1 MNLLVTGG
9 AGFIGSHFIER
20 AIEDSGIQKLV
31 NLDALTYAGNPANL
45 AAVADHPRY
54 HFEHADLRDKNAV
67 LRIVR
72 DHAITHVVHLAAETH
87 VDNSIADPNA
97 FIHTNVTGT
106 FHLLE
111 ACKETWNNEPRTT
124 NVFLHVSTDEVYGS
138 LGPNDPPFTEGS
150 PFRPNSP
157 YAASKAAADHLVRS
171 YVQTYRF
178 PAVITRCS
186 NNYGPRQHGEKF
198 IPTVLRCL
206 HERKPI
212 PLYGDGL
219 QIRDW
224 IHVSDHCAALITL
237 LASPDPGEVC
247 NIGAHNERTNL
258 DLLVTI
264 CDLFDEAHPE
274 FGGNSH
280 SLITHV
286 PDRPGHDRR
295 YAIDASRL
303 RERFGWSPHA
313 DFQQSLKSLLEPQER
328 IHL

>member
-45 AAVADHPRY
+45 AAVAGHPRY
-54 HFEHADLRDKNAV
+54 HFEYADLRDKNAV

-72 DHAITHVVHLAAETH
+72 DHAVTHVVHFAAETH

-111 ACKETWNNEPRTT
+111 ACKETWNNEPRTK
-124 NVFLHVSTDEVYGS
+124 NLFLHVST
-138 LGPNDPPFTEGS
+138 P
-150 PFRPNSP
+150 
-157 YAASKAAADHLVRS
+157 
-171 YVQTYRF
+171 
-178 PAVITRCS
+178 I
-186 NNYGPRQHGEKF
+186 
-198 IPTVLRCL
+198 LRCL
-206 HERKPI
+206 RARAPI

-224 IHVSDHCAALITL
+224 IHVSDHCSALRSL
-237 LASPDPGEVC
+237 LTSGRLGDVC
-247 NIGAHNERTNL
+247 NIGANNERTNL

-274 FGGNSH
+274 LGGNSR

-286 PDRPGHDRR
+286 TDRPGHDRR

-303 RERFGWSPHA
+303 RHRFGWSTSKRRFTPWSSPA
-313 DFQQSLKSLLEPQER
+313 PSRPVALT
-328 IHL
+328 

>member
-45 AAVADHPRY
+45 AAVAGHPRY
-54 HFEHADLRDKNAV
+54 HFEYADLRDKNAV

-72 DHAITHVVHLAAETH
+72 DHAVTHVVHFAAETH

-111 ACKETWNNEPRTT
+111 ACKETWNNEPRTK
-124 NVFLHVSTDEVYGS
+124 NLFLHVSTDEVYGS
-138 LGPNDPPFTEGS
+138 LQPGEPPFTEDS

-171 YVQTYRF
+171 YTQTFGF
-178 PAVITRCS
+178 PAVIVRCS
-186 NNYGPRQHGEKF
+186 NNYGPRQHSEKF
-198 IPTVLRCL
+198 IPTILRCL
-206 HERKPI
+206 RARAPI

-224 IHVSDHCAALITL
+224 IHVSDHCSALRSL
-237 LASPDPGEVC
+237 LTSGRLGDVC
-247 NIGAHNERTNL
+247 NIGANNERTNL

-274 FGGNSH
+274 LGGNSR

-286 PDRPGHDRR
+286 TDRPGHDRR

-303 RERFGWSPHA
+303 RHRFGWSPQAHFQKALHA
-313 DFQQSLKSLLEPQER
+313 LV
-328 IHL
+328 